1 MLANWENKNI
11 WITVILNQESNLKF
25 PWQLLWT
32 KKLFIIFE
40 ATLDILDLWQCLE
53 LETKKNQQKSIN
65 PSIEH
70 NWIIEYVRA

>member
-25 PWQLLWT
+25 FWQLLWT

-40 ATLDILDLWQCLE
+40 ATLEISDLWQCLE